1 MKKLLMLCISSMS
14 LLACVEEIDIDA
26 QRDRS
31 LVLNAMLCCSDT
43 VQTLSLTYNNA
54 LGDFSTD
61 APEDAV
67 VKLFCE
73 DVLVGEYTK
82 ISYSG
87 WRLKYKPEFNKTY
100 RIVAEVEGAKPLISY
115 TKTPGEN
122 AIMRVPKAFD
132 YQSGRVHRFVQFSF
146 SDPYWIYS
154 CYAYNYP
161 DWLFDLDPQFPIRS
175 LPPAVYLSDEIG
187 TNHKYADD
195 FNLTGKEALCP
206 IHQSYIRIPAKDSAG
221 NHSFEIETSNPDAFI
236 IFRAAS
242 KEYDTYM
249 KSSLKKASLFNE
261 EYDISRWFDESVVYS
276 NVSNGLGVFA
286 SYSDTVYYI
295 PDYVE

>member
-1 MKKLLMLCISSMS
+1 MKNLLLLCISCLS
-14 LLACVEEIDIDA
+14 LCACVEVIDIDA
-26 QRDRS
+26 QRDRV
-31 LVLNAMLCCSDT
+31 LVLNALLCCSDT
-43 VQTLSLTYNNA
+43 VQTLSLTYNNP
-54 LGDFSTD
+54 LGNFSTD

-67 VKLFCE
+67 ISLFCD

-87 WRLKYKPEFNKTY
+87 WRLKYRPEFNKTY
-100 RIVAEVEGAKPLISY
+100 RIVAEIEGAEPLTSL
-115 TKTPGEN
+115 TTTPGEN
-122 AIMRVPKAFD
+122 AIMRVPKEFD
-132 YQSGRVHRFVQFSF
+132 YKSGSLHRFVQFSF

-154 CYAYNYP
+154 CYTYNYP
-161 DWLFDLDPQFPIRS
+161 DWLIGENTEFPIRS

-195 FNLTGKEALCP
+195 FNLTGKEASCP
-206 IHQSYIRIPAKDSAG
+206 IYQAYIRIPAKDIAG
-221 NHSFEIETSNPDAFI
+221 NYMFDIETEVPGAFVL
-236 IFRAAS
+236 FRAAS
-242 KEYDTYM
+242 KEYDAYM